1 MILQHSTFSGASS
14 PSQICLPLSQW
25 QKQTNL
31 ILHHQLP
38 LPRLRVARSSSFKI
52 TCFVPGLFDA
62 FAQIASNKVLIA
74 AFTSALVGQL
84 VKPLT
89 SVFLYGK
96 KFDVR
101 SVIDT
106 GGFPSTHSSATV
118 ASATLLGLE
127 RGFSDP
133 FFGITFVYTGLIMY
147 DAQGVRKEVGTHA
160 KLLNKL
166 LIQTQLNSAIR
177 SKNTDANLITSKP
190 LVSKGQE
197 ASSMDPTLRN
207 AYLSIKLNKPI
218 TQIDG
223 EPSSSYGLSAA
234 DAAELCRLAGEDGLI
249 PFKES
254 VGHTS
259 NEVFGGAVLGFLV
272 GLLLHNFLR

>member
-1 MILQHSTFSGASS
+1 MIFQHSTFSGVSA
-14 PSQICLPLSQW
+14 PSQICPPLGQW
-25 QKQTNL
+25 RKQTNL

-38 LPRLRVARSSSFKI
+38 LLRLRDTRSSSSKI
-52 TCFVPGLFDA
+52 TCFAPGLFDA
-62 FAQIASNKVLIA
+62 FAQLASNKVLIA
-74 AFTSALVGQL
+74 ACASALVGQL

-89 SVFLYGK
+89 SVLLYGR
-96 KFDVR
+96 KFDIR

-118 ASATLLGLE
+118 ASATLVGLE

-133 FFGITFVYTGLIMY
+133 IFGLTFVYAGLIMY
-147 DAQGVRKEVGTHA
+147 DAQGVRKEVGSHA

-166 LIQTQLNSAIR
+166 VIQMQLNSVTRSKIR
-177 SKNTDANLITSKP
+177 SQGSLSTSRP
-190 LVSKGQE
+190 GASTHLNSQEQE
-197 ASSMDPTLRN
+197 ASSLDPTLTN
-207 AYLSIKLNKPI
+207 ASSIINPI

-223 EPSSSYGLSAA
+223 GELSAEA
-234 DAAELCRLAGEDGLI
+234 LEVSKLVGEDCLMS
-249 PFKES
+249 FKES

-272 GLLLHNFLR
+272 GLLIHNFWR